1 MPPPVQMTVPTHL
14 HLKQQEIPYDDP
26 HSRFMFDKNFVAT
39 RNAFHVFGTE
49 VIFACLLRLQAK
61 AERHQGLDYL
71 QIFGNLCKLEHDGK
85 DLWFIED
92 GVAVTALLPEDY

>member
-1 MPPPVQMTVPTHL
+1 MGTPSRPAVPCHL
-14 HLKQQEIPYDDP
+14 RLKPQEIPYDDP

-39 RNAFHVFGTE
+39 RNAFHLFGPE
-49 VIFACLLRLQAK
+49 VLFACLLRIQAE
-61 AERHQGLDYL
+61 AERHHGLDYL
-71 QIFGNLCKLEHDGK
+71 QIFANLEKICHDGK